1 MIGIHCLLR
10 FKTTD
15 SKNPLGVIFKK
26 MNKDTKQL
34 FGDLLETNKVRK
46 KRLSLIEKSRD
57 EEKGNNYLNPLKSK
71 IEPTITKGRCIGLSV
86 INKDNLI

>member
-1 MIGIHCLLR
+1 MIGIHCTLR

-15 SKNPLGVIFKK
+15 SKKLLGVLFKR

-46 KRLSLIEKSRD
+46 KRLSLVNKNRD
-57 EEKGNNYLNPLKSK
+57 ENTEKQNNYLGQLKSK
-71 IEPTITKGRCIGLSV
+71 IKPAKIMKGKYLFI
-86 INKDNLI
+86 INKDN

>member
-15 SKNPLGVIFKK
+15 SKNPLGVIFKQ

-46 KRLSLIEKSRD
+46 KRLSFVEKSRD
-57 EEKGNNYLNPLKSK
+57 EEMEKGNNYFNQLKSK
-71 IEPTITKGRCIGLSV
+71 IEPTITKGRCIRLSV
-86 INKDNLI
+86 SYK